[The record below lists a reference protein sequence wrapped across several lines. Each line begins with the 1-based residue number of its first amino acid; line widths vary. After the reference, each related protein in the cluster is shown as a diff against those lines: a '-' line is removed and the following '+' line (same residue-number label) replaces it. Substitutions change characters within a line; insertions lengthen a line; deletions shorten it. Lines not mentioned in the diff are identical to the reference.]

1 MPGTTDRAKGLK
13 ALYRARKR
21 ILIEPEDSDT
31 DAVDEEMQTNLEMT
45 AAILSRRCLS
55 RPTKYR
61 NNGFNADVQFQAWIT
76 DNRYVVFVHMTRDS
90 FLYALKSLN
99 SIFLFDTLAGMC
111 FQ

>member
-1 MPGTTDRAKGLK
+1 MPGITERAKALK

-45 AAILSRRCLS
+45 SAILSRRSLS

-76 DNRYVVFVHMTRDS
+76 DNRYVVFVHMTR
-90 FLYALKSLN
+90 LN
-99 SIFLFDTLAGMC
+99 SMILFDKLVGMC
-111 FQ
+111 LP

>member
-45 AAILSRRCLS
+45 AAILSRRSLS

-76 DNRYVVFVHMTRDS
+76 DNRYVVFVHMTR
-90 FLYALKSLN
+90 LN
-99 SIFLFDTLAGMC
+99 SMILFDTLAGMC
-111 FQ
+111 LP